1 MKLRRLLSVLLA
13 LTMMAQVL
21 PLSAIADGSEEVTE
35 YVYVTDT
42 VTLDDTEDPSN
53 DELFEGYV
61 EQLFGISSNDGIMT
75 AATYTGED
83 ALSGAMLDIYK
94 ELKSAVAKIASGEE
108 TSAVV
113 SIPVT
118 YTASYY
124 GVSTGNDAW
133 SAFSSTFSSSTL
145 VNYLLH
151 DCPYEMYWFD
161 KQTGMETS
169 TSGYTYSAYFA
180 VTITFTFYV
189 ASDYQDTDNTTV
201 DSEKVATAVAA
212 AEYAQEIAETY
223 KYYTEIDKINA
234 FKEIICELASY
245 DHDAAADSNYPYG
258 DIWQL
263 VYVFDQDEE
272 TKVVCEGYSK
282 AFQYLCD
289 LCGVDCI
296 TVTGYNMS
304 DGSSGG
310 SHMWNVVYY
319 DGVNYLVDVTNSDAG
334 TAGQNGGLFMVCAD
348 EATAIYD
355 GTSGY
360 YGYIFTVNNKVIT
373 YTYDTTTLS
382 LYPYEGYLAL
392 GNVATG
398 TTVTLPSFYG
408 KALTLDGEIG
418 VTYYFTMDDVTNPD
432 DYYLMA
438 KFADDTYYVKYD
450 AAEQKTIDDVTYYHY
465 TVYVNPTQINSS
477 INAYLTDGT
486 NKVELDNYSV
496 YDYCAYAITTETE
509 VWQKVEALCEAV
521 LNYGY
526 YAEKWYNNG
535 SSALQTQ
542 IKGLDKDW
550 TDPVTNFSLSELS
563 DYAKESDGID
573 KTLALDG
580 GVYIRVYVTD
590 TTATYT
596 VDGEKLEVGE
606 DSNGYYVEFK
616 VYAKEMYKTFTVL
629 MNGNTYTTYS
639 VYTYIYNVCNSENDA
654 SKGITDSLKDLCKS
668 IYYYGELARDYTNW
682 N

>member
-1 MKLRRLLSVLLA
+1 MKLRRLLSVLLMLA
-13 LTMMAQVL
+13 MMVQVL

-53 DELFEGYV
+53 DELFEGYI

-83 ALSGAMLDIYK
+83 ALEGAMLDIYN

-108 TSAVV
+108 TSSIVAV
-113 SIPVT
+113 PVT

-124 GVSTGNDAW
+124 GVSSGSEAW
-133 SAFSSTFSSSTL
+133 SAFSSEFSSSTL
-145 VNYLLH
+145 VNYLLR
-151 DCPYEMYWFD
+151 DYPYEMYWFD
-161 KQTGMETS
+161 KQTGWGTNISGSVYS
-169 TSGYTYSAYFA
+169 TYFA

-201 DSEKVATAVAA
+201 NSTKVATAVAA

-223 KYYTEIDKINA
+223 QYYTEIDKIYA
-234 FKEIICELASY
+234 FKEIICDLTSY
-245 DHDAAADSNYPYG
+245 NYDAAENQSDYPYG

-263 VYVFDQDEE
+263 VYVFDQDDSTE
-272 TKVVCEGYSK
+272 VVCEGYSK

-289 LCGVDCI
+289 LSGIECI
-296 TVTGYNMS
+296 TVTGYMS

-310 SHMWNVVYY
+310 NHMWNVVYY
-319 DGVNYLVDVTNSDAG
+319 DDVNYLVDVTNSDTG

-348 EATAIYD
+348 DATAIYD

-360 YGYIFTVNNKVIT
+360 YGYAFYVNKTIT
-373 YTYDTTTLS
+373 YIYDSTTLN
-382 LYPYEGYLAL
+382 LYPYDEYLAL

-398 TTVTLPSFYG
+398 TTVTTPSFYG

-418 VTYYFTMDDVTNPD
+418 VTYYFTMDGVTNPD

-438 KFADDTYYVKYD
+438 KFEDDTYYVKYD
-450 AAEQKTIDDVTYYHY
+450 AAEQKTIDDVTYYRY
-465 TVYVNPTQINSS
+465 TVYVNPTEISS
-477 INAYLTDGT
+477 AINAYLTDGT

-496 YDYCAYAITTETE
+496 YDYCAYAIKTETE
-509 VWQKVEALCEAV
+509 VWQEVQALCEAV

-526 YAEKWYNNG
+526 YAETWYNN
-535 SSALQTQ
+535 SSTSTLQSK
-542 IKGLDKDW
+542 IYDLDSYW
-550 TDPVTNFSLSELS
+550 TDPVTSFDISALSSYET
-563 DYAKESDGID
+563 DSDGID
-573 KTLALDG
+573 KTLALGG

-596 VDGEKLEVGE
+596 VDGEELEVGV

-639 VYTYIYNVCNSENDA
+639 VYNYIYNVCNSSISGD
-654 SKGITDSLKDLCKS
+654 ITESLQDLCKS
-668 IYYYGELARDYTNW
+668 IYYYGELAKAYNNW